1 MVRADQI
8 AEIRER
14 YTEALMAGDA
24 SLAHSVISGAL
35 SQGAS
40 HAELY
45 VGVLAESQIRLGEL
59 WHAGRL
65 NVAQEHLATTITMG
79 VMDSLRPEMTPR
91 AGLGVRAVVTPV
103 EGDQHFLGARMIA
116 DFLVMDGWEV
126 DFLGSGTPAE
136 DLAEFA
142 GQRGVDLVALSCTM
156 PEFLPNA
163 RTAADAVRRR
173 CPGSTK
179 ILLGGGVLDDAS
191 TDLDELGCD
200 AIAYNVSDA
209 VSEARRLVGLTEE
222 KLTLDEHLALMGRRI
237 NAARTSRRM
246 TQQQL
251 ADAADLDRTYISLVE
266 HGRQNLSI
274 GAVLKIANA
283 LEVPMGDLLA
293 LPSPGYQL
301 RHK

>member
-1 MVRADQI
+1 
-8 AEIRER
+8 
-14 YTEALMAGDA
+14 MAGDA
-24 SLAHSVISGAL
+24 ALAHSVISRAL

-45 VGVLAESQIRLGEL
+45 VDVLAESQIRLGEL
-59 WHAGRL
+59 WHQGRL

-79 VMDSLRPEMTPR
+79 VMDSLRSGMTPS

-116 DFLVMDGWEV
+116 DFLVMTGWEV
-126 DFLGSGTPAE
+126 DFLGSGTPPE

-142 GQRGVDLVALSCTM
+142 GQRGVDLVALSSTM

-173 CPGSTK
+173 CSGSTR
-179 ILLGGGVLDDAS
+179 ILLGGGALDDA
-191 TDLDELGCD
+191 TIDLDELGCD
-200 AIAYNVSDA
+200 AIANNVPDA

-222 KLTLDEHLALMGRRI
+222 NLTLGEHLALMGRRI
-237 NAARTSRRM
+237 NAARTNQKM

-251 ADAADLDRTYISLVE
+251 ADASELDRTYISLVE

-283 LEVPMGDLLA
+283 LEVPLSDLLA
-293 LPSPGYQL
+293 LPSPGTEL
-301 RHK
+301 KKT